1 MTLCAF
7 RVESARKGAIS
18 KAQRSFCERRRQV
31 LDETSTRTQ
40 LERWPGFGHRWSRL
54 QKHVTLIRNAPR
66 GAFQSSHESVCEC
79 AEPGRPAAAELLREP
94 INQHPSPYHCCCHST
109 VAATAAPA
117 HRRVRGN
124 GTRFPSTR
132 DPFGAPYHCGTSQ
145 TRRDRRHPRFRGSES
160 HAIPQLHPR
169 SCRRKTQQNPGMVPR
184 ARRKCGMPCHHG
196 SRGAPPNRPGVKPPP

>member
-79 AEPGRPAAAELLREP
+79 AEPGRPAVAPKLLHES
-94 INQHPSPYHCCCHST
+94 INQQPSPHHST
-109 VAATAAPA
+109 VAATAALLTAGCAATARGFPRPA
-117 HRRVRGN
+117 THLARRITAAPRRQGAIV
-124 GTRFPSTR
+124 GTR
-132 DPFGAPYHCGTSQ
+132 D
-145 TRRDRRHPRFRGSES
+145 SE
-160 HAIPQLHPR
+160 A
-169 SCRRKTQQNPGMVPR
+169 PR
-184 ARRKCGMPCHHG
+184 ATPSHNCIRDHADAKHNKIPAWFQGRGGSAACRATTEAAAHH
-196 SRGAPPNRPGVKPPP
+196 RIAPA